1 MMVGE
6 ARLCVIPVENAAEFC
21 VLVADPWQGL
31 GLGTILTD
39 LTPEWAKKLGIG
51 RVLVEVVPDNLRIM
65 RFLSA
70 RGFRFFGREKTGIF
84 WGELR
89 LPPENC
95 RT

>member
-21 VLVADPWQGL
+21 VLVANPWQ

-39 LTPEWAKKLGIG
+39 LAPEWAKKWGIG

-70 RGFRFFGREKTGIF
+70 RGFRFFGREKTVIF